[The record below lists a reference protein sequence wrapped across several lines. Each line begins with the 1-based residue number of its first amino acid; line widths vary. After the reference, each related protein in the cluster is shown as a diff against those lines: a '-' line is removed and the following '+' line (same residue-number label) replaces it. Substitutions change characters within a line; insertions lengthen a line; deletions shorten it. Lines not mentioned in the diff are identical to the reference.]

1 MAHIITN
8 KDGSFRAAYKD
19 LGPDSLKAVEQDASD
34 RGATMQ
40 EVALS
45 ELYEVLA
52 KERAIAAE
60 REAAD
65 RENGNGNGNPKDYDD
80 VAQTEDGL

>member
-19 LGPDSLKAVEQDASD
+19 LGPDSLKAVEQDFSD

-40 EVALS
+40 EVTLP

-65 RENGNGNGNPKDYDD
+65 RENNGKDKT
-80 VAQTEDGL
+80 VVEEPVFEPEF

>member
-19 LGPDSLKAVEQDASD
+19 LGPDSLKAVEQDAKD
-34 RGATMQ
+34 RGAVVQ
-40 EVALS
+40 EVTLP

-65 RENGNGNGNPKDYDD
+65 RENNGKDKT
-80 VAQTEDGL
+80 VVEEPVFEPEF